1 MFVYSQLQPHLIFLI
16 IMLVLCWSLAT
27 WLTWQNKKQYCELI
41 PQFSWI
47 SRYGLL
53 TGTILMIFSLWFL
66 SLFYSELRL
75 GMTIIFA
82 SIIFFIPA
90 IRINY
95 YLKFFKKFY
104 FDRKIFIAREMTKK
118 HETHYRDY
126 VDKIKPF
133 KNSLKGEL
141 TVVISQKF
149 NKSKTLQD
157 YSNIE
162 KQIKYYLKTYKVK
175 DIVELMSVKEKIS
188 KKIVYQ
194 LCLKNKK

>member
-1 MFVYSQLQPHLIFLI
+1 MFVYSELQPHLIFLI

-82 SIIFFIPA
+82 AIMVGVGSYLARFFEWLVFIQE
-90 IRINY
+90 INTGYWNKLILKY
-95 YLKFFKKFY
+95 YYNEYGNGLGPRGTEKILKSMMPKWWIEILPKS
-104 FDRKIFIAREMTKK
+104 DQE
-118 HETHYRDY
+118 E
-126 VDKIKPF
+126 IK
-133 KNSLKGEL
+133 S
-141 TVVISQKF
+141 SF
-149 NKSKTLQD
+149 NKIMAKSD
-157 YSNIE
+157 EYA
-162 KQIKYYLKTYKVK
+162 
-175 DIVELMSVKEKIS
+175 
-188 KKIVYQ
+188 KKREERR
-194 LCLKNKK
+194 